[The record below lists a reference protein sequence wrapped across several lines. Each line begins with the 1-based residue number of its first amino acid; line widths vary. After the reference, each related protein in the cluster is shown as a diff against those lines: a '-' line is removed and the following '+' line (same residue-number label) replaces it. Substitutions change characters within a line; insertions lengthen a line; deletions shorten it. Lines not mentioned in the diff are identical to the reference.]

1 MTKRVSV
8 IIPTYNYGKFLTEAL
23 KSALNQTV
31 KPSEIIVVD
40 DGSTDDTETIVRRFG
55 KQVTY
60 IKQKNSGVSVARNRG
75 ATESKG
81 NFLAFLDSD
90 DILDPNLIAKQ
101 IQRFH
106 EDPEIGLV
114 HCGMREFDS
123 ETGGTIRLHL
133 EGGEEGIA
141 DNLLLWEGP
150 VYVHGI
156 MVTREAFDQVGGFD
170 EKFLYA
176 SSEDWDFCYRVARRF
191 RVGFVAEPL
200 YNYRIHSEG
209 AHFDVEKLKYGMSI
223 FYENAFDTDEV
234 NILDLKNRAMG
245 NFHRVLAGSYFAS
258 RRYGKFASHALRS
271 ILYRPSN
278 LGYFLRRLSARK

>member
-1 MTKRVSV
+1 MTDTISV
-8 IIPTYNYGKFLTEAL
+8 IIPTYNYGRFLIEAL
-23 KSALNQTV
+23 NSTLCQTV
-31 KPSEIIVVD
+31 KPEEIIVVD

-60 IKQKNSGVSVARNRG
+60 VKQENSGVSVARNRG
-75 ATESKG
+75 AAESKG
-81 NFLAFLDSD
+81 EFLAFVDSD

-101 IQRFH
+101 IKKFH

-123 ETGGTIRLHL
+123 ETGRTLRLHL

-141 DNLLLWEGP
+141 DNLLLWEGL

-156 MVTREAFDQVGGFD
+156 MVTREAFDRVGGFD
-170 EKFLYA
+170 EKIKVA

-200 YNYRIHSEG
+200 YNYRIHPEG
-209 AHFDVEKLKYGMSI
+209 AHFDVEKLEYGMSI
-223 FYENAFDTDEV
+223 FYEKAFDTDDIAV
-234 NILDLKNRAMG
+234 LGLKQRAMG
-245 NFHRVLAGSYFAS
+245 NFHKVLAGSYL
-258 RRYGKFASHALRS
+258 RTGRYGKFASHSVRS
-271 ILYRPSN
+271 ILYSPSN
-278 LGYFLRRLSARK
+278 LGYFLRRLSVRK